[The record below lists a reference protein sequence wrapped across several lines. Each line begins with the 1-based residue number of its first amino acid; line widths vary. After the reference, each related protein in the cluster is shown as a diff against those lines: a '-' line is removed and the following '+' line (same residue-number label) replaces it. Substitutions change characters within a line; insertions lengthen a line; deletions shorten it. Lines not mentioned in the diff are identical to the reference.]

1 MFLTLSSS
9 TQRLQEAEST
19 KMFHLARAKAHLNK
33 LSKYLI
39 QSKAGKISMVIG
51 DHMRSKPLPKLR
63 RSNLNL
69 LMSQLL
75 NVHFS
80 GWYNGAT
87 QQSQYYLFTEHWS
100 ESGNS
105 IISCLHELLM
115 ELNLPKERKL
125 ILVFDNHSTQHCN
138 AVLAYCDWLVR

>member
-1 MFLTLSSS
+1 ME
-9 TQRLQEAEST
+9 EAEND
-19 KMFHLARAKAHLNK
+19 KMFHIGRAKAHLSK
-33 LSKYLI
+33 LTKYER
-39 QSKAGKISMVIG
+39 QAKAEKISLIIG
-51 DHMRSKPLPKLR
+51 DHMRCKPLPKLH

-80 GWYNGAT
+80 GWYNGGT
-87 QQSQYYLFTEHWS
+87 GQSQYYLFTEHWS

-105 IISCLHELLM
+105 IISCLHEMLK

-125 ILVFDNHSTQHCN
+125 VLVFDNHSTQHNN
-138 AVLAYCDWLVR
+138 ALLAYCDWLVR